1 MRNGRTLVA
10 LKSARKLNRTS
21 ATVRDPYEVLRA
33 YSRRRVRFMTGL
45 IKPSDGDFEPV
56 VLVEGDKATLECL
69 GNIFLAVANDED
81 CGFFLSPKRE
91 GSSLFVKK
99 ASVGIYIHRLPCV
112 NQLMG
117 GKSRSPVI
125 GSRKLTKLYRDLV
138 GATKSEK
145 IQKKRILTRK

>member
-1 MRNGRTLVA
+1 MP
-10 LKSARKLNRTS
+10 SQSPRKQDRTS
-21 ATVRDPYEVLRA
+21 TAVRDPYEVLRA
-33 YSRRRVRFMTGL
+33 YSRRRVQFMTGL

-81 CGFFLSPKRE
+81 CGFFLSSKRK
-91 GSSLFVKK
+91 GSSLFRKN

-117 GKSRSPVI
+117 GKSRSPVLD
-125 GSRKLTKLYRDLV
+125 SRKLTKLYRDLV
-138 GATKSEK
+138 GAAKPEK
-145 IQKKRILTRK
+145 IHKKRISTPK